1 MSDELS
7 SPLANVRYRPQSP
20 RNYAPRIGMIGCG
33 GITHQHLRA
42 YRSAGFNVVALCDIH
57 VQRAQDRAHEFFPNA
72 MVTEDYQQLLRDDSI
87 EVVDI
92 ATHPAGRVQ
101 LIEAAIRAGK
111 HVLSQKPFVLDLD
124 VGQRL
129 VALAEQHEVYL
140 AVNQNGRWAPHF
152 SYARVAANDGLLGD
166 VFAAHLGCHWDHS
179 WVAGTEFENI
189 KHLILYDY
197 AIHWFDIVRCFFSK
211 QPVREVFATTSQVP
225 RQTLMPPM
233 LAQALIEF
241 EQGQATL
248 AFDAGVVYGQLD
260 QTFVAGTAG
269 SLLSQGPSI
278 QSQTLTVTTAQGT
291 HSPALVG
298 AWFPDGLHGT
308 MGELLCAIE
317 ENRRCTIDARDNLES
332 LALCFAAIASA
343 DSGQPVKPGAV
354 RKLPE

>member
-7 SPLANVRYRPQSP
+7 SALAHLRYRPESP
-20 RNYAPRIGMIGCG
+20 RSYAPKIGIIGCG

-42 YRSAGFNVVALCDIH
+42 YRSAGFNVAALCDVHIE
-57 VQRAQDRAHEFFPNA
+57 RAQDRATEFFPNA
-72 MVTEDYQQLLRDDSI
+72 TVTDEYQQLLRDESI

-92 ATHPAGRVQ
+92 ATHPAERVQ
-101 LIEAAIRAGK
+101 LIQAAIHAGK

-124 VGQRL
+124 AGERL
-129 VALAEQHEVYL
+129 VELAEKHNVYL

-152 SYARVAANDGLLGD
+152 SFARVASNSGLLGD

-179 WVAGTEFENI
+179 WVAGTQFEKI

-197 AIHWFDIVRCFFSK
+197 AIHWFDIVRCFFPK
-211 QPVREVFATTSQVP
+211 QPVRKVFATTARVP
-225 RQTLMPPM
+225 GQTLMPPM
-233 LAQALIEF
+233 MAQALIEF
-241 EQGQATL
+241 DAGQATL

-260 QTFVAGTAG
+260 QTFVAGTGG

-278 QSQTLTVTTAQGT
+278 QSQELTVSTAAGRC
-291 HSPALVG
+291 SPSLIG
-298 AWFPDGLHGT
+298 SWFPDGLHGT
-308 MGELLCAIE
+308 MGELLCAVE
-317 ENRRCTIDARDNLES
+317 EQRPCTIDARDNLES

-343 DSGQPVKPGAV
+343 DAGQPVTPGSV

>member
-1 MSDELS
+1 MSDGF
-7 SPLANVRYRPQSP
+7 PCQMANLPYRPESP
-20 RNYAPRIGMIGCG
+20 RSYAPKIGMIGCG

-42 YRSAGFNVVALCDIH
+42 YRSAGFDVAALCDVHI
-57 VQRAQDRAHEFFPNA
+57 QRARDRASEFFPEA
-72 MVTEDYQQLLRDDSI
+72 SVSDDYQQILRDDSI

-92 ATHPAGRVQ
+92 ATHPADRVK

-124 VGQRL
+124 VGERL
-129 VALAEQHEVYL
+129 VQLADRHNVYL

-152 SYARVAANDGLLGD
+152 SFARVAAESGLLGD

-179 WVAGTEFENI
+179 WVAGTEFEKI

-211 QPVREVFATTSQVP
+211 QPVRNVFATTARVP
-225 RQTLMPPM
+225 QQTLMPPM
-233 LAQALIEF
+233 MAQALIEF
-241 EQGQATL
+241 DEGQATL
-248 AFDAGVVYGQLD
+248 AFDAGVVFGQLD
-260 QTFVAGTAG
+260 QTFLAGTGG

-278 QSQTLTVTTAQGT
+278 QSQELTVTTAAGRY
-291 HSPALVG
+291 SPELVG
-298 AWFPDGLHGT
+298 SWFPDGLHGT

-317 ENRRCTIDARDNLES
+317 EKRRCTIDARDNLES

-343 DSGQPVKPGAV
+343 DSGRPVTPGSV